1 MRPLVLLRA
10 TIVCSFA
17 VGVGALY
24 VLVHEYRRKEK
35 RRLREAKAAA
45 AERHSPSKAGP
56 IGRARLI
63 AILEESA
70 AAAYQLI
77 EQTRR
82 LVVQKSQQD
91 GCSLEKAVEELQK
104 DFEKA
109 MEAVVGAIRQ
119 NHSVTEQQMTQAMMA
134 NQADLEVQAA
144 LAALRAAMNGTEPP
158 KVAAEAEAAKLKTS
172 RRTGKS
178 RRKG

>member
-1 MRPLVLLRA
+1 MPA
-10 TIVCSFA
+10 
-17 VGVGALY
+17 
-24 VLVHEYRRKEK
+24 
-35 RRLREAKAAA
+35 
-45 AERHSPSKAGP
+45 PSARGSRSASLHP
-56 IGRARLI
+56 RAR
-63 AILEESA
+63 
-70 AAAYQLI
+70 
-77 EQTRR
+77 
-82 LVVQKSQQD
+82 
-91 GCSLEKAVEELQK
+91 SLEKAVEELQK

>member
-1 MRPLVLLRA
+1 MP
-10 TIVCSFA
+10 
-17 VGVGALY
+17 
-24 VLVHEYRRKEK
+24 
-35 RRLREAKAAA
+35 AAA
-45 AERHSPSKAGP
+45 RHRHATAARQLCPPRVPAAPGAARASTP
-56 IGRARLI
+56 RAR
-63 AILEESA
+63 
-70 AAAYQLI
+70 
-77 EQTRR
+77 
-82 LVVQKSQQD
+82 
-91 GCSLEKAVEELQK
+91 SLEKAVEELQK

-158 KVAAEAEAAKLKTS
+158 KVAVEAEAAKLKTS

>member
-1 MRPLVLLRA
+1 VPAAPGARA
-10 TIVCSFA
+10 ST
-17 VGVGALY
+17 
-24 VLVHEYRRKEK
+24 
-35 RRLREAKAAA
+35 
-45 AERHSPSKAGP
+45 P
-56 IGRARLI
+56 RAR
-63 AILEESA
+63 
-70 AAAYQLI
+70 
-77 EQTRR
+77 
-82 LVVQKSQQD
+82 
-91 GCSLEKAVEELQK
+91 SLEKAVEELQK

>member
-1 MRPLVLLRA
+1 MP
-10 TIVCSFA
+10 
-17 VGVGALY
+17 
-24 VLVHEYRRKEK
+24 
-35 RRLREAKAAA
+35 AAA
-45 AERHSPSKAGP
+45 RHRHATAARQLTLCPTREPAAPGARASTP
-56 IGRARLI
+56 RAR
-63 AILEESA
+63 
-70 AAAYQLI
+70 
-77 EQTRR
+77 
-82 LVVQKSQQD
+82 
-91 GCSLEKAVEELQK
+91 SLEKAVEELQK

-158 KVAAEAEAAKLKTS
+158 KVAVEAEAAKLKTS